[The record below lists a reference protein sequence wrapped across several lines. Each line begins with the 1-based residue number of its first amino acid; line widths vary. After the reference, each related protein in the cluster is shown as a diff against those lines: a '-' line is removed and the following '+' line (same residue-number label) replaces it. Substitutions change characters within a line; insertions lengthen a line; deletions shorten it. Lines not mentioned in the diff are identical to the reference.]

1 MNYDRDREK
10 QSMLVPL
17 IFEESKS
24 GRKGYTLPDLD
35 IPLQEGLI
43 PDRFLRAELPELP
56 EVSEGMVVRHF
67 VNLSVQN
74 HHVDKGFY
82 PLGSCTMKYNPKVNE
97 KAALFPGFTDLH
109 PFQPSVT
116 AQGALRLMRELG
128 RALCEIVGLPAIT
141 LQPSAGAHG
150 ELTALLMIRAYHTHS
165 GSPRRKVVIPDSA
178 HGTNPASI
186 ISAGYETV
194 KVKSDDYGLV
204 DSEALEAALDDEVA
218 AFMITN
224 PNTLGIFE
232 CGIENIAKMVHDAGA
247 MLYMDGANMNA
258 LMGIARPG
266 DMGFDAVHLNLHKTF
281 STPHGGGGPGSG
293 PVVVCDKL
301 EPFLP
306 VPVIDVKD
314 EGYIFDF
321 DRPLSIGRVGSFYGN
336 FNVFIKAYAYLLMMG
351 YEGLTKVSL
360 AAIVNANYLKK
371 KLIDNFDLPYGY
383 NPLHEVVF
391 SGSRQAKR
399 GVKTREIAKRLLDY
413 GFHAPTVYF
422 PLIVPEALMIEPTET
437 ETKETLDAFAEAMIA
452 IDKEIDENPEIV
464 KKAPHTT
471 PVTQLDEV
479 TANRKLKLRY
489 IRN

>member
-1 MNYDRDREK
+1 MP
-10 QSMLVPL
+10 VPL
-17 IFEESKS
+17 IFEESKP

-35 IPLQEGLI
+35 VPFQEELI
-43 PDRFLRAELPELP
+43 PNRFLRSKPPELP

-109 PFQPSVT
+109 PLQPSAT

-266 DMGFDAVHLNLHKTF
+266 DMGFDVVHLNLHKTF

-293 PVVVCDKL
+293 PVCVRAELTD
-301 EPFLP
+301 FLP
-306 VPVIDVKD
+306 APVVISDKK
-314 EGYIFDF
+314 GYQSATPDK
-321 DRPLSIGRVGSFYGN
+321 SIGHPGAACGN
-336 FNVFIKAYAYLLMMG
+336 FGVMVKAYAYIRSLG
-351 YEGLTKVSL
+351 AEGLKEVSENAVL
-360 AAIVNANYLKK
+360 NANYIKEKLKACYH
-371 KLIDNFDLPYGY
+371 LPYDRTCM
-383 NPLHEVVF
+383 HEVVF
-391 SGSRQAKR
+391 SGKKQKIK
-399 GVKTREIAKRLLDY
+399 GVTTLDIAKRLLDY
-413 GFHAPTVYF
+413 GFHPPTIYF
-422 PLIVPEALMIEPTET
+422 PQVVEEAIMIEPTET
-437 ETKETLDAFAEAMIA
+437 ESRETLDAFIAAMAEIA
-452 IDKEIDENPEIV
+452 REAGESPDLLHT
-464 KKAPHTT
+464 APHHT
-471 PVTQLDEV
+471 PVRRLDEV
-479 TANRKLKLRY
+479 SAARKPVLRWEMKC
-489 IRN
+489 